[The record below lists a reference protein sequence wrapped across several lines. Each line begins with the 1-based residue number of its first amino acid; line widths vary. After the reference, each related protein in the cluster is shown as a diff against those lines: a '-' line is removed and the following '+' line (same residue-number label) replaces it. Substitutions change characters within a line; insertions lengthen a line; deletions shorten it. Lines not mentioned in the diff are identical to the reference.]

1 MLSGRAP
8 ESLLRTY
15 HDEHYPAA
23 ANLIAFDKGWS
34 TLMAPQLEDP
44 EAVERYY
51 VAAEEFTAGFLTE
64 YKDNLITAGTE
75 HQALA
80 SGFPVGRRFKSDIA
94 LRRCDA
100 VTTHI
105 GHEHSADGRWR
116 KAKTHHSTASP
127 QKTATA
133 TQSSISRPST
143 SSITTPWTCSMRQRS
158 SSHELVHTSCK
169 TSKTFGPHWI
179 PKTSLSP
186 LASVAMAQLLS
197 FAQTSTSQQSSNLR
211 TPQHWLSSSM
221 AICLSHKP

>member
-64 YKDNLITAGTE
+64 NQDNLITAGTE

-105 GHEHSADGRWR
+105 GHEHSADGGW
-116 KAKTHHSTASP
+116 KKSKTHHSTASP
-127 QKTATA
+127 HKPATA
-133 TQSSISRPST
+133 TQSPISRPST
-143 SSITTPWTCSMRQRS
+143 SSITTPSTCSMRQRS

-169 TSKTFGPHWI
+169 TSRTFGPYWI

-186 LASVAMAQLLS
+186 VASVAMAQLLS
-197 FAQTSTSQQSSNLR
+197 FAPTSTSQQSS
-211 TPQHWLSSSM
+211 H
-221 AICLSHKP
+221 